1 MPERPRPRGLD
12 AVVARRIESGPEWK
26 PEMPPRE
33 KRVDVEALFAELKDL
48 ADASIEA
55 DRLMIEFAEAEP
67 KVRDILNTPQSP
79 DKHAEGPT
87 VKDHYRSILSAIV
100 LIRDGKMPYPR
111 AQEVLGIENAEQE
124 WNEVERVVRE
134 HPNLLIAF
142 AFMHD
147 VAKPDTLGFLVRDGS
162 PAVELGF
169 ATKAIDKEIEKRK
182 DKAKDA
188 AKKGDIAP
196 RVAFDAEQDARR
208 ADLRAKYDKL
218 FAEFSSTRQ
227 DLDPMDLQKQFFDA
241 YGISIS
247 YRGHAEEAYD
257 GANREVVDRV
267 ADRLNLTDQ
276 ERKLLRYSIEQHIN
290 PLLKF
295 ERVEGKDVHGFV
307 DAAEEAGLDP
317 KEAMRALQAGM
328 LVDGL
333 IGTVKLPK
341 KVKDGVATNE
351 IDTAGDAFI
360 YTAPLTNFWKA
371 EQLYPAYRV
380 EVERKKAEE
389 EAVRQRSRILKDV
402 GLDGDALKALGIQEG
417 ADLGRTLGMIRGALQ
432 GDGKLPGVQ
441 DEALRSELESRIEQ
455 VNIRLATPKE

>member
-1 MPERPRPRGLD
+1 MTAKRVEAGVEHKLELPP
-12 AVVARRIESGPEWK
+12 A
-26 PEMPPRE
+26 EM
-33 KRVDVEALFAELKDL
+33 RVDVVQLFAELKDL
-48 ADASIEA
+48 AEAGMEA
-55 DRLMIEFAEAEP
+55 DRLLVEFAQAEP

-100 LIRDGKMPYPR
+100 LIRDGKMPYAR
-111 AQEVLGIENAEQE
+111 AKEALGITEGQQE
-124 WNEVERVVRE
+124 WGEVENMVRE
-134 HPNLLIAF
+134 HPNLLVAF

-162 PAVELGF
+162 PAVGLGF
-169 ATKAIDKEIEKRK
+169 ATKEMDKEIEKRK
-182 DKAKDA
+182 AKAKDA
-188 AKKGDIAP
+188 AKKGDLAP
-196 RVAFDAEQDARR
+196 RAAFDAEQDTRR
-208 ADLRAKYDKL
+208 VDLRAKYDKL

-267 ADRLNLTDQ
+267 ADRLKLTDE

-290 PLLKF
+290 PLMKF
-295 ERVEGKDVHGFV
+295 ERVDGKDVHPFV
-307 DAAEEAGLDP
+307 EAAEQAGIDP
-317 KEAMRALQAGM
+317 KEAMRTLQAGI
-328 LVDGL
+328 LVDGI

-341 KVKDGVATNE
+341 KMKDGVVTTE
-351 IDTAGDAFI
+351 TDTAGDAFI

-371 EQLYPAYRV
+371 EQLYPAYRA

-389 EAVRQRSRILKDV
+389 EAARQRNLIMKEG
-402 GLDGDALKALGIQEG
+402 GLDGDALKALGIKEG
-417 ADLGRTLGMIRGALQ
+417 ADLGRTLGMIRDAMRPG
-432 GDGKLPGVQ
+432 GDGKLHGVQ
-441 DEALRSELESRIEQ
+441 DVALRAELEARIEQ
-455 VNIRLATPKE
+455 VKARLAEQSV

>member
-1 MPERPRPRGLD
+1 MIGLGLTDKNDMSEQLRPQEIEVKSVNPEEPG
-12 AVVARRIESGPEWK
+12 VNIE
-26 PEMPPRE
+26 R
-33 KRVDVEALFAELKDL
+33 LFAELKDL
-48 ADASIEA
+48 AEVGIEA
-55 DRLMIEFAEAEP
+55 DRLLIEFAEAEP

-100 LIRDGKMPYPR
+100 LIRDGKMPYAR
-111 AQEVLGIENAEQE
+111 AREALGITEGEQE
-124 WNEVERVVRE
+124 WGEVERVVQE
-134 HPNLLIAF
+134 HPNLLVAF

-169 ATKAIDKEIEKRK
+169 LTKEKDKEVEKRK
-182 DKAKDA
+182 SKAKDA
-188 AKKGDIAP
+188 AKKGDTSL
-196 RVAFDAEQDARR
+196 RDAFDAEQDARR
-208 ADLRAKYDKL
+208 ADLRVKYDRL
-218 FAEFSSTRQ
+218 FAEFSSTRK
-227 DLDPMDLQKQFFDA
+227 DIEPMDLQKQFFDA

-267 ADRLNLTDQ
+267 ADRLNLT
-276 ERKLLRYSIEQHIN
+276 EEEGKLLRYSIEQHIN
-290 PLLKF
+290 PLMKF
-295 ERVEGKDVHGFV
+295 ERVEGKDVHSFV
-307 DAAEEAGLDP
+307 EAAEQAGIDP
-317 KEAMRALQAGM
+317 KKAVRTLQAGI

-351 IDTAGDAFI
+351 TDTVGDAFI

-371 EQLYPAYRV
+371 EQLYPAYRA

-389 EAVRQRSRILKDV
+389 EVARQRNLVLKEV
-402 GLDGDALKALGIQEG
+402 GLDGEGLKALGIKEG
-417 ADLGRTLGMIRGALQ
+417 SDLGRTLNMVR
-432 GDGKLPGVQ
+432 D
-441 DEALRSELESRIEQ
+441 ALR
-455 VNIRLATPKE
+455 P